1 MKSNY
6 SRLWLLVEGND
17 DERYAKSVLIPTFEA
32 VYDHVGIWQY
42 SQETIAKRANFL
54 KSIHAMQADYL
65 WFCDIDHF
73 PCVSSCKDFVI
84 GQVSALS
91 ADRIVVVVKEIEAL
105 HYAAY
110 SLCQHRHLSPSA
122 TSVSGPLVVGGPAHH
137 HPARPQCGQGARTT
151 RRHSTPLWAEISCWQ
166 WRQFAQCSLSST
178 RSSAASSRQ
187 SAHPCTC
194 SGSSV

>member
-65 WFCDIDHF
+65 WFSDIDHF

-91 ADRIVVVVKEIEAL
+91 ADRIVVVVKEIEAWYMAGL
-105 HYAAY
+105 NESKSQEMELNYPDQSDHITKEMFDE
-110 SLCQHRHLSPSA
+110 SI
-122 TSVSGPLVVGGPAHH
+122 GGPHLH
-137 HPARPQCGQGARTT
+137 TQTMIEILRDYDRDIARQK
-151 RRHSTPLWAEISCWQ
+151 SISFDYFL
-166 WRQFAQCSLSST
+166 RKHCSSF
-178 RSSAASSRQ
+178 
-187 SAHPCTC
+187 
-194 SGSSV
+194 